1 MLRRPTTSD
10 YQPKGLA
17 YKRTLRQMLTPE
29 HMTIAVQR
37 ETARADRNG
46 AQFALVLFRT
56 RNKDLQSLS
65 NIRLAKIVLHRVRA
79 TDDVGWFDERHLA
92 VLLPD
97 TAPSGAWRFADQ
109 VCTLIAAKGTR
120 PLCSVY
126 SYPTLWFRGETD
138 RSAETA
144 RDAAGEAVGV
154 AAAIAGDGIAAQDG
168 SRGIGYAINGIGN
181 GSSAGDRYAELSA
194 RAANRVGIENIKPVS
209 PENLSQPE
217 ETRTTPVVHP
227 VESLLLKPLPWW
239 KRGIDILGASL
250 GMVMLS
256 PIMGSAALLV
266 RVGSTGPVI
275 FSQNRAGLGGKPFKI
290 FKFRT
295 MCVDAE
301 AKQAELRKISEQD
314 GPAFKLKN
322 DPRVTR
328 IGKILRKTSID
339 ELPQLLNVLKGDMTL
354 VGPRPLPISESEA
367 CEGWHRRRLD
377 VTPGLTCIWQVK
389 GRSQVSFSDWV
400 RMDVAYIRRR
410 TLLNDIRI
418 LLATVPAVLLRKG
431 AR

>member
-10 YQPKGLA
+10 YQPKGLTW
-17 YKRTLRQMLTPE
+17 KRTLRHLLTPE

-97 TAPSGAWRFADQ
+97 TAPAGAWRFADQ
-109 VCTLIAAKGTR
+109 VCTLISAKGTR

-126 SYPTLWFRGETD
+126 SYPTLWFRGENAPT
-138 RSAETA
+138 SQSPESHNVAPTA
-144 RDAAGEAVGV
+144 G
-154 AAAIAGDGIAAQDG
+154 QDG
-168 SRGIGYAINGIGN
+168 HAVMDGQAAEDEVGARL
-181 GSSAGDRYAELSA
+181 AELTGRS
-194 RAANRVGIENIKPVS
+194 NRIGIENIRPVS
-209 PENLSQPE
+209 PENLAPVAE
-217 ETRTTPVVHP
+217 DRVAPVVHP

-239 KRGIDILGASL
+239 KRGIDILGASV
-250 GMVMLS
+250 GMVLLS
-256 PIMGSAALLV
+256 PAIGTAALLV
-266 RVGSTGPVI
+266 RMGSTGPVI
-275 FSQNRAGLGGKPFKI
+275 FTQNRAGLGGKPFKI
-290 FKFRT
+290 YKFRT
-295 MCVDAE
+295 MVVDAE

-314 GPAFKLKN
+314 GPAFKMKN
-322 DPRVTR
+322 DPRITR

>member
-1 MLRRPTTSD
+1 
-10 YQPKGLA
+10 
-17 YKRTLRQMLTPE
+17 
-29 HMTIAVQR
+29 MTIAVQR

-46 AQFALVLFRT
+46 SQFALVLFRT

-65 NIRLAKIVLHRVRA
+65 NIRLAKIVIHRVRA

-97 TAPSGAWRFADQ
+97 TAPSGAWKFADQ
-109 VCTLIAAKGTR
+109 VCTLISAKGTR

-126 SYPTLWFRGETD
+126 SYPTLWFRGETPPSESSNEGVD
-138 RSAETA
+138 PATMITLNGSADGHVMNGHGSEVSGEFAARSA
-144 RDAAGEAVGV
+144 
-154 AAAIAGDGIAAQDG
+154 
-168 SRGIGYAINGIGN
+168 SRIG
-181 GSSAGDRYAELSA
+181 L
-194 RAANRVGIENIKPVS
+194 ENIKPIS
-209 PENLSQPE
+209 PDELDPSAEKRPA
-217 ETRTTPVVHP
+217 PIVHS

-239 KRGIDILGASL
+239 KRGIDILGASM

-256 PIMGSAALLV
+256 PIMGSAALMV
-266 RVGSTGPVI
+266 RLGSTGPVI

-290 FKFRT
+290 YKFRT

-301 AKQAELRKISEQD
+301 AKQAELRKLSEQD

-328 IGKILRKTSID
+328 IGKLLRKTSID

-418 LLATVPAVLLRKG
+418 LLQTVPAVLLRKG